1 MRRTNTTNLT
11 TFVRPT
17 ATMTFSSPPGSS
29 PITTITLPPRSTWTS
44 GLHWHETH
52 TEFLRII
59 SGHAWVSISGIS
71 RIISAADGHLV
82 VPKFARHEWRRAV
95 KEDGDGNGNTCED
108 ESWDHEELVVEEWTE
123 PFDGMKEVFFRNL
136 NSVILDTT
144 RHPSWWMDW
153 WLSLQL
159 FVVFA
164 ELDNYPVVWP
174 WSHGRGM
181 VQYLVTHF
189 VLGVAQVLGRLFGAR
204 GVYEEYTPSAL
215 VKKGR

>member
-1 MRRTNTTNLT
+1 
-11 TFVRPT
+11 
-17 ATMTFSSPPGSS
+17 MTFSSPPGSS

-52 TEFLRII
+52 TEFLRVI

-71 RIISAADGHLV
+71 QIVSTADGQLV

-95 KEDGDGNGNTCED
+95 KGDGDTFK
-108 ESWDHEELVVEEWTE
+108 ESWHDEELVVEEWTD
-123 PFDGMKEVFFRNL
+123 PFDGQKELFFRNL

-144 RHPSWWMDW
+144 RHPSWWMEL

-164 ELDNYPVVWP
+164 ELDNYPVFWP
-174 WSHGRGM
+174 LSTEHETL
-181 VQYLVTHF
+181 QYLVTHF
-189 VLGVAQVLGRLFGAR
+189 VLGIARGLGKFFGAR
-204 GVYEEYTPSAL
+204 ARFPRKNAESDGFEILLEL
-215 VKKGR
+215 LRR